1 MADQPRFLLGNGHN
15 LTSRVK
21 VTKILEPKP
30 PPYDIK
36 TAKARLAPQ
45 FSSTAKSL
53 AEIPDAA
60 CPDDYAVALLT
71 LHPEY
76 TAKSYFPGEL
86 LREARME
93 AIGSRPA
100 RVKPQAW
107 NKKASPEEAPTTQL
121 YVAASRRNF
130 ASFANQLPGLSESD
144 TSTKQLFEIEVFKAL
159 DVNDRTQ
166 RVDRTAKDP
175 LLEVVLH
182 TSGVPRAGRIVEAFE
197 EYADTLNLRPDFD
210 RRFEVGSLCF
220 LPVRA
225 ANTDIDKLGQFAFL
239 RTIRQMPELRPMKPI
254 IRTSGKSKPFAVKLP
269 KDPPLDPQ
277 VKAAVFDGGLTDEA
291 SFGSFV
297 HGHEPV
303 GIGAPVET
311 FVDHGTSV
319 TSALLYGPL
328 RKGDTVRQP
337 YGQVDHYRVLD
348 DHSAKDPYDLY
359 DTLARIRDVL
369 QVRKYGFVNLSIG
382 PSLPIEDDD
391 VHAWTA
397 VLDSLLS
404 SGETLA
410 TVAIGNAGE
419 KDRPSGNAR
428 VQVPSD
434 SVNALAVGATDRSN
448 EKWARAKYS
457 CYGPGRSPGVIKPE
471 VVSFGGCSAEPF
483 FVMDSSLTIAIPEA
497 GTSLASPATLRL
509 GMGVRAHFGA
519 DFSALAIK
527 ALLVHC
533 CEPHETQ
540 SSDEIGWGRV
550 PGDVEQLVVCGDGVA
565 RVVFQ
570 GELTPGQY
578 LRAPVPMP
586 AGKLTGMVSIS
597 ATFCFASETDPND
610 PGNYTRGGLDVTFR
624 PNADKYAVD
633 AAHPKSSSFFRSSD
647 YDTEGSLRR
656 NAHKWET
663 TLHRQRSFQ
672 PKSLKDPMFDVH
684 YQVRESGRT
693 TRASDKIRYAM
704 IVTINAPKMPDLY
717 DKIVQRFQTQIEPM
731 TPLIEVP
738 IRV

>member
-21 VTKILEPKP
+21 VPKNLEPKP
-30 PPYDIK
+30 PPYDVK
-36 TAKARLAPQ
+36 TAKARLTPQ
-45 FSSTAKSL
+45 FVSAAKSIS
-53 AEIPDAA
+53 EIPKAA

-100 RVKPQAW
+100 QVKPEAW
-107 NKKASPEEAPTTQL
+107 NKKAAPEESPTTQL

-130 ASFANQLPGLSESD
+130 ANFAAALPGIPNSE
-144 TSTKQLFEIEVFKAL
+144 TSAQQLFEIEAFRAM
-159 DVNDRTQ
+159 DVDDRTQ
-166 RVDRTAKDP
+166 RIDRTAKEP

-182 TSGVPRAGRIVEAFE
+182 TSGVPRPGRIVEAFE
-197 EYADTLNLRPDFD
+197 EFAGTLNLQPDFD

-225 ANTDIDKLGQFAFL
+225 AGSDVDKLGQFAFL

-254 IRTSGKSKPFAVKLP
+254 IRTSGKSKPFAVTLP
-269 KDPPLDPQ
+269 SEPPLDAQ
-277 VKAAVFDGGLTDEA
+277 VRAAVFDGGLTEEA

-297 HGHEPV
+297 HGHEPT
-303 GIGAPVET
+303 GIGKPVET

-328 RKGDTVRQP
+328 RKGETVRRP

-348 DHSAKDPYDLY
+348 DKSAKDPFDLY
-359 DTLARIRDVL
+359 DTLARIRDVM
-369 QVRKYGFVNLSIG
+369 QSRKYGFVNLSIG
-382 PSLPIEDDD
+382 PSLPIEDAD

-397 VLDSLLS
+397 VLDSLLCD
-404 SGETLA
+404 GETLA
-410 TVAIGNAGE
+410 TVAIGNEGE

-434 SVNALAVGATDRSN
+434 SVNALAVGATDTST
-448 EKWARAKYS
+448 EKWGRANYS
-457 CYGPGRSPGVIKPE
+457 CFGPGRSPGVIKPE
-471 VVSFGGCSAEPF
+471 VVAFGGCSAEPF
-483 FVMDSSLTIAIPEA
+483 FVADSSLTIAVPDA

-509 GMGVRAHFGA
+509 GMGVRAHFGV

-527 ALLVHC
+527 SLLVHC
-533 CEPHETQ
+533 SEPHDQQ

-550 PGDVEQLVVCGDGVA
+550 PGDVDQLVVCGDGMA

-586 AGKLTGMVSIS
+586 AGPLTGMVSIA

-624 PNADKYAVD
+624 PHTDKYAED

-647 YDTEGSLRR
+647 YDTERSLRR

-663 TLHRQRSFQ
+663 TLHRQRTFQ

-693 TRASDKIRYAM
+693 TRASEKIRYAL